1 MGALAGAIRR
11 PAVSGRRTPSVA
23 ARRPGGA
30 AFAFAGPECGTVQCG
45 RMWDLLKEFLQ
56 FLRQE
61 KKWWLVPLVLI
72 LVGLAAVL
80 IFGSSSGI
88 AWAIYPFM

>member
-1 MGALAGAIRR
+1 MPPASRRDAGH
-11 PAVSGRRTPSVA
+11 PKP
-23 ARRPGGA
+23 P
-30 AFAFAGPECGTVQCG
+30 AFAFAGAARRALCFPA
-45 RMWDLLKEFLQ
+45 MWALLKEFLQ

-72 LVGLAAVL
+72 LVALAALLV
-80 IFGSSSGI
+80 FGSSSGI

>member
-1 MGALAGAIRR
+1 MAVADVQVR
-11 PAVSGRRTPSVA
+11 PAPV
-23 ARRPGGA
+23 
-30 AFAFAGPECGTVQCG
+30 AFAFAGAVPRALCFPA
-45 RMWDLLKEFLQ
+45 MWALLKEFLQ

-72 LVGLAAVL
+72 LVALAALLV
-80 IFGSSSGI
+80 FGSSSGI

>member
-1 MGALAGAIRR
+1 MRLPDAGGRDYS
-11 PAVSGRRTPSVA
+11 PTAVWML
-23 ARRPGGA
+23 
-30 AFAFAGPECGTVQCG
+30 F
-45 RMWDLLKEFLQ
+45 KEFLQ

-72 LVGLAAVL
+72 LVALAAL
-80 IFGSSSGI
+80 LLFGSSSGL

>member
-1 MGALAGAIRR
+1 
-11 PAVSGRRTPSVA
+11 
-23 ARRPGGA
+23 
-30 AFAFAGPECGTVQCG
+30 
-45 RMWDLLKEFLQ
+45 MWDLCKEFFQ

-72 LVGLAAVL
+72 LLALAALLV
-80 IFGSSSGI
+80 FGSGSGI

>member
-1 MGALAGAIRR
+1 MVPLASVRAGA
-11 PAVSGRRTPSVA
+11 G
-23 ARRPGGA
+23 
-30 AFAFAGPECGTVQCG
+30 FAFAGSGG
-45 RMWDLLKEFLQ
+45 RGVGSPVMWDLFKEFLQ

-72 LVGLAAVL
+72 LVALAALLV
-80 IFGSSSGI
+80 FGSSSGI